1 MEYPE
6 IYLFKNAKAHT
17 TKQIMENSLLEA
29 IKIDIL
35 ETQLQMELTLY
46 FLSLSCS
53 FPYENFNFPINLK
66 NPLFGHSIYYLYE
79 GIRGCSVSVEDVYG
93 F

>member
-1 MEYPE
+1 
-6 IYLFKNAKAHT
+6 
-17 TKQIMENSLLEA
+17 MENSLLEA

-35 ETQLQMELTLY
+35 ETQLQMELILY

-53 FPYENFNFPINLK
+53 FAYENFNFLINLK

-79 GIRGCSVSVEDVYG
+79 GIRGCSVSVEDVYRY
-93 F
+93 